1 MCVFPAKLT
10 PSKSSQGQ
18 FDRLY
23 CTSIKAH
30 FNFLYNYV
38 DGTFKLKTEL
48 VMKAQSSS
56 VVGCRSSGEMV
67 GSARELSVDS
77 FHVCVISFQAE
88 HAFLPSGLELDIPEL
103 TMFQV

>member
-1 MCVFPAKLT
+1 MCTKHMCVFPAKLT

-56 VVGCRSSGEMV
+56 VVGCRSSRGMMR
-67 GSARELSVDS
+67 SARELSVDS

-88 HAFLPSGLELDIPEL
+88 HAFLPSGLE
-103 TMFQV
+103 